1 MTYPVLRISGDYAF
15 VEVRKGRG
23 AIRWRDMTPI
33 HRGPA
38 SAGKEWKGAEGEKL
52 AARHCL
58 WPSDPNS
65 TLSQPYEQSSWEGL
79 GTGRPE
85 LLVFPTTLG
94 AFAAK
99 EVADPDDLE
108 GDVDDTHI
116 LHEDPRS
123 GNCYKI
129 KLTAA
134 LLGLPLATRAYDIMK
149 GETRTPEF
157 LATVNANGRIPVL
170 QIGEGSGA
178 RFLPESN
185 AACWYLAH
193 GSALIPAERFA
204 QADMLRWM
212 FFEQYNHEPNVA
224 TLRFW
229 LRFVGE
235 SNLSAEQ
242 RAQIMAKRMAG
253 CAALDLMNR
262 HLASSAFFAGEA
274 VTLADIALFAYT
286 HVAEEGGFGLGDYP
300 HILGWIAR
308 MQALPGF
315 VTMD

>member
-1 MTYPVLRISGDYAF
+1 V
-15 VEVRKGRG
+15 VE
-23 AIRWRDMTPI
+23 ALT
-33 HRGPA
+33 
-38 SAGKEWKGAEGEKL
+38 
-52 AARHCL
+52 
-58 WPSDPNS
+58 
-65 TLSQPYEQSSWEGL
+65 
-79 GTGRPE
+79 
-85 LLVFPTTLG
+85 
-94 AFAAK
+94 
-99 EVADPDDLE
+99 
-108 GDVDDTHI
+108 

-134 LLGLPLATRAYDIMK
+134 LLGLPLACKAYDIMK

-170 QIGEGSGA
+170 QVGEGPDA

-235 SNLSAEQ
+235 AQLSPEQ
-242 RAQIMAKRMAG
+242 RAQIMPKRMAG
-253 CAALDLMNR
+253 CAALELMDK
-262 HLASSAFFAGEA
+262 HLASHDFFCGDA

-286 HVAEEGGFGLGDYP
+286 HVAEEGGFGLGDYRA
-300 HILGWIAR
+300 IGGWIAR
-308 MQALPGF
+308 MQSLPRF
-315 VTMD
+315 VAMD

>member
-1 MTYPVLRISGDYAF
+1 M
-15 VEVRKGRG
+15 VE
-23 AIRWRDMTPI
+23 ALT
-33 HRGPA
+33 
-38 SAGKEWKGAEGEKL
+38 
-52 AARHCL
+52 
-58 WPSDPNS
+58 
-65 TLSQPYEQSSWEGL
+65 
-79 GTGRPE
+79 
-85 LLVFPTTLG
+85 
-94 AFAAK
+94 
-99 EVADPDDLE
+99 
-108 GDVDDTHI
+108 

-170 QIGEGSGA
+170 QIGEGAAA

-193 GSALIPAERFA
+193 GSALIPADRFA

-235 SNLSAEQ
+235 AKLSPEQ
-242 RAQIMAKRMAG
+242 RAQIMPKRMAG
-253 CAALDLMNR
+253 CAALELMNK
-262 HLASSAFFAGEA
+262 HLTNQDFFCGDA
-274 VTLADIALFAYT
+274 VTLADIALFAYS
-286 HVAEEGGFGLGDYP
+286 HVAEEGGFGLGDYRA
-300 HILGWIAR
+300 IGGWIAR
-308 MQALPGF
+308 VQNLPRF
-315 VTMD
+315 VAMD